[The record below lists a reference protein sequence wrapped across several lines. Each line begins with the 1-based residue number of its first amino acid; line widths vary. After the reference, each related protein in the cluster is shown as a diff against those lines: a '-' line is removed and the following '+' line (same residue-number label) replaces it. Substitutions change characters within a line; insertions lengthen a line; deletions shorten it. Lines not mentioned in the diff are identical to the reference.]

1 MVHEIKK
8 TTTFSY
14 EAVASLVIQP
24 FTFIFLSLYV
34 FSFFFFASDLPRL
47 IFCFHGILF
56 SSHPILNETLV
67 FEFYKKLHNL
77 GNMDT

>member
-34 FSFFFFASDLPRL
+34 FSFFFTSVLPL
-47 IFCFHGILF
+47 SHPLLPWDFILL
-56 SSHPILNETLV
+56 SPILNEMLV

-77 GNMDT
+77 SNMDT